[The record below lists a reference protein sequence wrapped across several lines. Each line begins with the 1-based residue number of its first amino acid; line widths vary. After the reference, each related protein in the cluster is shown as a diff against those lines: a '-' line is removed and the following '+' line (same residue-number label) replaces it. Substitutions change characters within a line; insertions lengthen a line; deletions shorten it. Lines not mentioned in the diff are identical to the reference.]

1 MDRYLVKPKDKV
13 DLSNWDPNDRSGF
26 DGGKKKAG
34 VRLQELVAE
43 LQKLQEVLYA
53 QHRHKVLV
61 VLQAM
66 DTGGKDGAI
75 RHVFGPLNP
84 QGVRVS
90 SFKKP
95 SQEEMDH
102 DFLWRIHQQAPGKG
116 EITIFNRSHYE
127 DVLVVRV
134 HNLVPKAVWSK
145 RYEIINNFEK
155 MLVAEGTTILKFY
168 LHIDLDE
175 QKKRLQARIDDPN
188 KHWKLSP
195 SDLPER
201 KLWAE
206 YMAVYEAAIARTST
220 KWAPWYIVPANRE
233 WYRDIVI
240 AATVVDALK
249 KLDMKYPES
258 QVDVAS
264 LKIE

>member
-1 MDRYLVKPKDKV
+1 MERYLVKPRDKV
-13 DLSNWDPNDRSGF
+13 DLSRWDPNDHSGF
-26 DGGKKKAG
+26 SGGEKKAEEHLAG
-34 VRLQELVAE
+34 LVAE

-53 QHRHKVLV
+53 ERKHKILV

-75 RHVFGPLNP
+75 RHIFGPLNP

-95 SQEEMDH
+95 SQEEADH
-102 DFLWRIHQQAPGKG
+102 DFLWRIHPQAPGNG
-116 EITIFNRSHYE
+116 EIVIFNRSHYE

-134 HNLVPKAVWSK
+134 HNLVPEAVWSR
-145 RYEIINNFEK
+145 RYAIINNFEE
-155 MLVAEGTTILKFY
+155 MLAAAGTVILKFY

-175 QKKRLQARIDDPN
+175 QKKRLQARIDDPS

-201 KLWAE
+201 ARWAD
-206 YMAVYEAAIARTST
+206 YALAYQDVLAKTST
-220 KWAPWYIVPANRE
+220 KRAPWYIVPANHK
-233 WYRDIVI
+233 WYRNVVI
-240 AATVVDALK
+240 ATALVDALK
-249 KLDMKYPES
+249 KLDMKHPEPAL
-258 QVDVAS
+258 DVAS
-264 LKIE
+264 LKIV